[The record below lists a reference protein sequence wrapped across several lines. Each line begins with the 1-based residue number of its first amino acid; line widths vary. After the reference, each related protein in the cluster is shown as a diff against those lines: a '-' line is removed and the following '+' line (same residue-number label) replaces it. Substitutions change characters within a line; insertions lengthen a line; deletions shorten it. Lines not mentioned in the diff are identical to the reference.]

1 MIVAGDEETRPSLG
15 SSTRARQ
22 SSLCSAAQASEVGR
36 SKRHHGWASSGKLG
50 RNQHWGRGGRTERG
64 SPPVTARASEAAW
77 PDRKGRGSWSP
88 SLRGTRVEVWLP
100 ARRSAVAEVDR
111 RRLAS
116 NKLGKRAP
124 KRAAGSSERG
134 PSSSLEPAGETVG
147 ARVQR
152 NEESRVGLT
161 GKDGRGPARDPGCRE
176 IGIQRSSH
184 RQKRWGGRGAG
195 AVMATGSY
203 EGSLSTEDIPDH
215 HEASLFTGRRPRWSR
230 RLSASSDPYVPTLRK
245 GERADGEDA
254 APAKASEAEGER
266 GVATGMSEARSQR
279 HRGKKTPTLV
289 SEGREGRTLEEEA
302 TLNDPPKRP
311 RTS

>member
-1 MIVAGDEETRPSLG
+1 VQPAQARAIVAGDEETRPSLG
-15 SSTRARQ
+15 SSTRARR

-36 SKRHHGWASSGKLG
+36 SKRHHGWASSGRLE

-64 SPPVTARASEAAW
+64 SPPVTVLAREAAW
-77 PDRKGRGSWSP
+77 PVRKGRGSWSP

-134 PSSSLEPAGETVG
+134 PSSSLNPAGETVG
-147 ARVQR
+147 ARVER

-203 EGSLSTEDIPDH
+203 EGSLSMEGIPDH

-230 RLSASSDPYVPTLRK
+230 RPVAFSDPYVNDSPSKK
-245 GERADGEDA
+245 G
-254 APAKASEAEGER
+254 ASERRRCSARESER
-266 GVATGMSEARSQR
+266 GG
-279 HRGKKTPTLV
+279 G
-289 SEGREGRTLEEEA
+289 
-302 TLNDPPKRP
+302 
-311 RTS
+311 

>member
-1 MIVAGDEETRPSLG
+1 MEASVRSVMREWFLHVRGRADDSGCPKNAEEGNVVRTRSKKACA
-15 SSTRARQ
+15 TRAGTSDRCRRRGDA
-22 SSLCSAAQASEVGR
+22 SFARFFDPCTSILTMLRGASFGGGAFEAASR
-36 SKRHHGWASSGKLG
+36 LGKLG
-50 RNQHWGRGGRTERG
+50 ETREEPALGPRRTDG
-64 SPPVTARASEAAW
+64 ARLAAGHRSVHQKQAW
-77 PDRKGRGSWSP
+77 SVREGRGSWSP

-134 PSSSLEPAGETVG
+134 PSSSLNPAGETVG
-147 ARVQR
+147 ARVER

-195 AVMATGSY
+195 AVMATGS
-203 EGSLSTEDIPDH
+203 
-215 HEASLFTGRRPRWSR
+215 
-230 RLSASSDPYVPTLRK
+230 
-245 GERADGEDA
+245 
-254 APAKASEAEGER
+254 
-266 GVATGMSEARSQR
+266 
-279 HRGKKTPTLV
+279 
-289 SEGREGRTLEEEA
+289 
-302 TLNDPPKRP
+302 
-311 RTS
+311 

>member
-1 MIVAGDEETRPSLG
+1 M
-15 SSTRARQ
+15 
-22 SSLCSAAQASEVGR
+22 
-36 SKRHHGWASSGKLG
+36 
-50 RNQHWGRGGRTERG
+50 
-64 SPPVTARASEAAW
+64 
-77 PDRKGRGSWSP
+77 
-88 SLRGTRVEVWLP
+88 P

-111 RRLAS
+111 RRLVS

-134 PSSSLEPAGETVG
+134 PSSSLLPAGDTVG
-147 ARVQR
+147 RRGER

-203 EGSLSTEDIPDH
+203 EGSLSMEGIPDH

-230 RLSASSDPYVPTLRK
+230 RPIAFSDPYVNDSPSKEGSERTAKMQRPRK
-245 GERADGEDA
+245 RARRRVNEGSRQGCQRLDRNA
-254 APAKASEAEGER
+254 A
-266 GVATGMSEARSQR
+266 V
-279 HRGKKTPTLV
+279 
-289 SEGREGRTLEEEA
+289 GR
-302 TLNDPPKRP
+302 KRP
-311 RTS
+311 RSCPKAVRPELE